1 MVRYPALKSQFLG
14 SYQELLVHGILWTEI
29 NLPSK
34 LVRSTPPLRHESL
47 WPLPTCGEDTVG
59 SKRLTNFTVSS
70 WAIDKTK
77 QKTCHLKCLQNRTID
92 KQNIM
97 KYVIY
102 IYIMELHSLS
112 CFDPQL
118 RPMWIRTI
126 RLATREESMTIA
138 QGFPTQKQ
146 IAMVDRRLKKNTRC
160 LHVASTESTVFR
172 VQPFGPAW
180 FKGGIDVFTVTSHDH
195 INTSNLRCHQTQP
208 GNPPTQRSIF
218 QETRV

>member
-1 MVRYPALKSQFLG
+1 
-14 SYQELLVHGILWTEI
+14 
-29 NLPSK
+29 
-34 LVRSTPPLRHESL
+34 
-47 WPLPTCGEDTVG
+47 
-59 SKRLTNFTVSS
+59 
-70 WAIDKTK
+70 
-77 QKTCHLKCLQNRTID
+77 
-92 KQNIM
+92 
-97 KYVIY
+97 
-102 IYIMELHSLS
+102 MELHSLS

-126 RLATREESMTIA
+126 RLATREETMTIA

-146 IAMVDRRLKKNTRC
+146 IAMVDRRLRKKNTRC

-180 FKGGIDVFTVTSHDH
+180 FKGGIDMFIVTSHDP

-218 QETRV
+218 QETSFDYQRVTLIVGIHPLKSPLIILIPTYYVRLPEGNCSGSLSLILCERAEHCLRALIWATLIQPAALIAGNPPG